1 MHRAPDRPSVLTGNV
16 QTTRTRLRTLAA
28 ALAVVVAL
36 LAAGGGQGAESPAAP
51 EVGAAAWRGF
61 VDGERSAVAVGE
73 RMIVVLRNPSLAD
86 RVAEAGGRATESAM
100 RTWTAAAL
108 AAQKQIAARL
118 SREGIRLVPE
128 YVYTRTFNG
137 FAAPIDGRALALLE
151 RDPDVLGVYP
161 VRAAYPASLSRA
173 ELRGPQ
179 FGVGGGRRIDL
190 GVAGFDGRG
199 VTVALLDTGV
209 DATHPF
215 IRDRLLDGVDILDPD
230 ARALARPHPNEPMR
244 LERHGTQMAGL
255 LAGSGGPGGI
265 RGVAPGTSIL
275 PIRIAGWQPS
285 AEGGYAVYSR
295 TDQLLAGLE
304 RAVDPDADG
313 DVLDAARV
321 AVIGVAE
328 PFASFPDG
336 PVARAVAGAARLDTL
351 VVVPAG
357 NEGPAGPGYGSI
369 AGPGGSPAALT
380 VGAADLRRETATVR
394 VVVRAGLRVVL
405 DRKLPLGGAVAPRTP
420 LSLAVARPRRSV
432 ASGPR
437 GTPLARYFDDG
448 GYSIV
453 AGRAAFLA
461 RADGPTDDAREAV
474 LAGAAAILVDGVVP
488 AGALGLDDRLDVPV
502 VGLPSAEAAA
512 LRAAI
517 ARGTDVSVSIGAPG
531 WQVNGRRASIAPFSS
546 HGLAFGGGVK
556 PEVAT
561 AGVELVTAD
570 PGRNDDRTARYGTIS
585 GSSAAAALAGG
596 AAAVLAQARPELD
609 AAALKG
615 TLVGTAVPVDRSPV
629 AAQGA
634 GVIDLGA
641 ATAAEVIADPAAV
654 GFGAA
659 DEAGWRAVRRIAV
672 RNVSTRRVTVRVAAS
687 AEGIAGV
694 TVTAKPARLRLSAGQ
709 QRLVTLTARVSFLPR
724 GLGAI
729 EGRARLEVS
738 GGGQL
743 YVPWAVALPV
753 QGSALIG
760 GISLSA
766 RSFRASDRAPAVLTV
781 QAGQVRDLAGRRQL
795 RPVERLDVELW
806 RGGERVGLLAR
817 LRDVLP
823 GRYAFGLT
831 GRGPRGG
838 ALAHGA
844 YTLRVVALPPDGP
857 AEAEVIGFRI
867 R

>member
-1 MHRAPDRPSVLTGNV
+1 MHRAPDRPRRVS
-16 QTTRTRLRTLAA
+16 RLAA
-28 ALAVVVAL
+28 GLAVVTAL
-36 LAAGGGQGAESPAAP
+36 LAASGGQGADSPGAP
-51 EVGAAAWRGF
+51 EGGAAAWRGF

-100 RTWTAAAL
+100 RNWTAAAL
-108 AAQKQIAARL
+108 AGQKQIAARL
-118 SREGIRLVPE
+118 SREGIQLVPDF
-128 YVYTRTFNG
+128 VYARTFNG

-161 VRAAYPASLSRA
+161 VRVAYPASLSRA

-179 FGVGGGRRIDL
+179 FAAGSGRRTDL
-190 GVAGFDGRG
+190 RLPGFDGRG
-199 VTVALLDTGV
+199 VTIALLDSGV

-215 IRDRLLDGVDILDPD
+215 IRDRLLDGIDILNSD

-265 RGVAPGTSIL
+265 RGVAPGASIL
-275 PIRIAGWQPS
+275 PIRIAGWQPT
-285 AEGGYAVYSR
+285 ADGGFAVYSR

-313 DVLDAARV
+313 DAFDAARV
-321 AVIGVAE
+321 AVVGVTE
-328 PFASFPDG
+328 PFAAFEDG
-336 PVARAVAGAARLDTL
+336 PVARAVAGAAQLDTL

-369 AGPGGSPAALT
+369 GGPGGSPAALT
-380 VGAADLRRETATVR
+380 VGAADLRRETAVVR
-394 VVVRAGLRVVL
+394 VVVRAGLRVLV
-405 DRKLPLGGAVAPRTP
+405 DRELPLGGAAAPRTP
-420 LSLAVARPRRSV
+420 LSLAVTRPRQRV
-432 ASGPR
+432 AAGPR
-437 GTPLARYFDDG
+437 GTLLARYFDEH

-461 RADGPTDDAREAV
+461 RAAGPTDDARGAV
-474 LAGAAAILVDGVVP
+474 LAGAAAILVDGLVP

-502 VGLPSAEAAA
+502 VGLPSAAAAA

-517 ARGTDVSVSIGAPG
+517 ARGADVRVSLGAPG
-531 WQVNGRRASIAPFSS
+531 WRVNGRRASIAPFSS

-556 PEVAT
+556 PEVAA

-615 TLVGTAVPVDRSPV
+615 TLVGTAVPVRRSPV

-634 GVIDLGA
+634 GVVDLGA
-641 ATAAEVIADPAAV
+641 ATAAEVVADPAAV

-659 DEAGWRAVRRIAV
+659 DRAGWRAVRRIAV
-672 RNVSTRRVTVRVAAS
+672 RNVSTRRVSIEVVAS
-687 AEGIAGV
+687 AEGIGGV
-694 TVTAKPARLRLSAGQ
+694 AVTAKPARLRLRVGEE
-709 QRLVTLTARVSFLPR
+709 RLVTLTARVSFLPR

-738 GGGQL
+738 GGGRV

-760 GISLSA
+760 GISLST

-795 RPVERLDVELW
+795 RPVARLDVELW
-806 RGGERVGLLAR
+806 RGGERLGVLAQ

-838 ALAHGA
+838 TLARGA
-844 YTLRVVALPPDGP
+844 YRLRVVALPPDGP
-857 AEAEVIGFRI
+857 AEAEVVGFRI

>member
-1 MHRAPDRPSVLTGNV
+1 MR
-16 QTTRTRLRTLAA
+16 LAA
-28 ALAVVVAL
+28 ALAVVTAL
-36 LAAGGGQGAESPAAP
+36 LAAGGGQGADSRVAP
-51 EVGAAAWRGF
+51 EGGAAAWRGF
-61 VDGERSAVAVGE
+61 VDGERSAVVVGE

-86 RVAEAGGRATESAM
+86 RMAEAGGRATESAM
-100 RTWTAAAL
+100 RSWTAAAL
-108 AAQKQIAARL
+108 AGQKQIAARL
-118 SREGIRLVPE
+118 SREGIQLVPDF
-128 YVYTRTFNG
+128 VYTRTFNG

-151 RDPDVLGVYP
+151 RDPDVVGVYP

-173 ELRGPQ
+173 ELRAPQ
-179 FGVGGGRRIDL
+179 FAAGGGRRVDL
-190 GVAGFDGRG
+190 RLPGFDGRG
-199 VTVALLDTGV
+199 VTIALLDTGV
-209 DATHPF
+209 DASHPF
-215 IRDRLLDGVDILDPD
+215 IRDRLLDGVDVLDPD
-230 ARALARPHPNEPMR
+230 ARALARPHPNEPTR
-244 LERHGTQMAGL
+244 LERHGTQLAGL

-265 RGVAPGTSIL
+265 RGVAPGASIL
-275 PIRIAGWQPS
+275 PIRVAGWQPT
-285 AEGGYAVYSR
+285 AEGGFAVYGR

-313 DVLDAARV
+313 DVLDAVRV
-321 AVIGVAE
+321 AVVGVTE
-328 PFASFPDG
+328 PFAAFPDG

-369 AGPGGSPAALT
+369 GGPGGSPAALT

-394 VVVRAGLRVVL
+394 VVVRAGLRVLL
-405 DRKLPLGGAVAPRTP
+405 DRELPLGGAAAPRTP
-420 LSLAVARPRRSV
+420 LSLGVMRPRRRV

-437 GTPLARYFDDG
+437 GTPLARYFDDQ

-461 RADGPTDDAREAV
+461 RADGPTDDAHEAA
-474 LAGAAAILVDGVVP
+474 LAGAAAILVDGLVP

-502 VGLPSAEAAA
+502 VGLPAAAAAA

-517 ARGTDVSVSIGAPG
+517 ARGADVRVSLGAPG
-531 WQVNGRRASIAPFSS
+531 WRANGRRASMAPFSS
-546 HGLAFGGGVK
+546 HGLAFDGGVK
-556 PEVAT
+556 PELAA

-615 TLVGTAVPVDRSPV
+615 TLVGTAVPVGRSPV

-634 GVIDLGA
+634 GVLDLGA
-641 ATAAEVIADPAAV
+641 ATAAEVVADPVAV

-659 DEAGWRAVRRIAV
+659 DQAGWRAVRRIAV
-672 RNVSTRRVTVRVAAS
+672 RNVSTRRVTVEVTAS

-694 TVTAKPARLRLSAGQ
+694 SVTAKPARLPLRGGE

-729 EGRARLEVS
+729 EGRARLEVT
-738 GGGQL
+738 GGGQI

-760 GISLSA
+760 GLNLSA

-795 RPVERLDVELW
+795 RPVSRLDVELW
-806 RGGERVGLLAR
+806 RGDERLGVLAR

-838 ALAHGA
+838 TLPRGA

-857 AEAEVIGFRI
+857 AEAEVVGFRI

>member
-1 MHRAPDRPSVLTGNV
+1 MHRAPDR
-16 QTTRTRLRTLAA
+16 LRLAA
-28 ALAVVVAL
+28 ALTVVTAL
-36 LAAGGGQGAESPAAP
+36 LAAGGGQGADSRAAP
-51 EVGAAAWRGF
+51 EGGAAAWRGF
-61 VDGERSAVAVGE
+61 VDGERSAVVVGE

-86 RVAEAGGRATESAM
+86 RMAEVGGHATESAM
-100 RTWTAAAL
+100 RSWAAAAL
-108 AAQKQIAARL
+108 AGQKQIAARL
-118 SREGIRLVPE
+118 SREGIQLVPD

-137 FAAPIDGRALALLE
+137 FAAPIDGRAFALLE
-151 RDPDVLGVYP
+151 RDPDVVGVYP
-161 VRAAYPASLSRA
+161 VRATYPASLSRA
-173 ELRGPQ
+173 QLSSPQ
-179 FGVGGGRRIDL
+179 FAAGGGRRVDL
-190 GVAGFDGRG
+190 RLPGFDGRG
-199 VTVALLDTGV
+199 VTIALLDTGV
-209 DATHPF
+209 DASHPF
-215 IRDRLLDGVDILDPD
+215 IRERLLDGVDVLDPNG
-230 ARALARPHPNEPMR
+230 RALARPHPSEPTR
-244 LERHGTQMAGL
+244 LERHGTQMAGI
-255 LAGSGGPGGI
+255 LAGGGGPGGI
-265 RGVAPGTSIL
+265 RGVAPGASIL
-275 PIRIAGWQPS
+275 PIRVAGWQPS
-285 AEGGYAVYSR
+285 AEGGFAVYGR

-313 DVLDAARV
+313 DVLDAVRV
-321 AVIGVAE
+321 AVVGVTE
-328 PFASFPDG
+328 PFAAFADG
-336 PVARAVAGAARLDTL
+336 PVARAVAGAAQLDTL

-369 AGPGGSPAALT
+369 GGPGGSPAALT

-394 VVVRAGLRVVL
+394 VVVRAGLRVLL
-405 DRKLPLGGAVAPRTP
+405 DRELPLGGAASPRTP
-420 LSLAVARPRRSV
+420 LSLAVMRPRRRV

-437 GTPLARYFDDG
+437 GTPLARYFDDH

-453 AGRAAFLA
+453 AGSAALLA
-461 RADGPTDDAREAV
+461 RADGPADDAREAV
-474 LAGAAAILVDGVVP
+474 LAGAAAILVDGLVP

-502 VGLPSAEAAA
+502 VGLPSAVAGA

-517 ARGTDVSVSIGAPG
+517 ARGLDVRVSLGAPG
-531 WQVNGRRASIAPFSS
+531 WRANGRRASIAPFSS

-556 PEVAT
+556 PELAA

-615 TLVGTAVPVDRSPV
+615 TLVGTAVAVGRSPV

-634 GVIDLGA
+634 GVLDLGA
-641 ATAAEVIADPAAV
+641 ATAAEVVADPVTV

-659 DEAGWRAVRRIAV
+659 DQAGSRAVRRIAV
-672 RNVSTRRVTVRVAAS
+672 RNVSTRRVTVEVTAS

-694 TVTAKPARLRLSAGQ
+694 SVTAKPDRLLLRAGEH
-709 QRLVTLTARVSFLPR
+709 RLVTLTARVSFLPR

-729 EGRARLEVS
+729 EGRARLEVT
-738 GGGQL
+738 GGGQIS
-743 YVPWAVALPV
+743 VPWAVALPV

-760 GISLSA
+760 GLTLSA
-766 RSFRASDRAPAVLTV
+766 RSFHASDRAPAVLTV

-795 RPVERLDVELW
+795 RPVSRLDVELW
-806 RGGERVGLLAR
+806 RGDRRLGVLAR

-838 ALAHGA
+838 TLPRGA

-857 AEAEVIGFRI
+857 AEAEVVGFRI

>member
-1 MHRAPDRPSVLTGNV
+1 MHRAPDR
-16 QTTRTRLRTLAA
+16 LRIAG
-28 ALAVVVAL
+28 ALAVAAAL
-36 LAAGGGQGAESPAAP
+36 LAAGGGQGADSRGALEG
-51 EVGAAAWRGF
+51 GAAAWRGF

-73 RMIVVLRNPSLAD
+73 RMIVVLRYPSLAD
-86 RVAEAGGRATESAM
+86 RMAESGGRATESAM
-100 RTWTAAAL
+100 RSWTAAAL
-108 AAQKQIAARL
+108 AGQKQIAARL
-118 SREGIRLVPE
+118 SREGIQLVPDF
-128 YVYTRTFNG
+128 VYTRTFNG

-151 RDPDVLGVYP
+151 RDPDVVGVYP
-161 VRAAYPASLSRA
+161 VRAAYPAALSRA
-173 ELRGPQ
+173 ELRAPQ
-179 FGVGGGRRIDL
+179 FAAGSGRRIDL
-190 GVAGFDGRG
+190 GLPGFDGTG
-199 VTVALLDTGV
+199 VTIALLDTGV
-209 DATHPF
+209 DTTHPF
-215 IRDRLLDGVDILDPD
+215 IHDRLLDGVDVLEPD
-230 ARALARPHPNEPMR
+230 TRAVARAHPREPMR
-244 LERHGTQMAGL
+244 LERHGTQVAGL

-265 RGVAPGTSIL
+265 RGVAPGASIL

-285 AEGGYAVYSR
+285 AEGGFAVYSR

-304 RAVDPDADG
+304 WAVDPDADG

-321 AVIGVAE
+321 AVVGVTE

-369 AGPGGSPAALT
+369 GGPGGAPAALT

-405 DRKLPLGGAVAPRTP
+405 DRELPLGGAAAPRTP
-420 LSLAVARPRRSV
+420 LTLEVTRPRRDV

-437 GTPLARYFDDG
+437 GAPLARYFDDR

-461 RADGPTDDAREAV
+461 RAGGPTDEAHEAV
-474 LAGAAAILVDGVVP
+474 LAGAAAILVDGLVP
-488 AGALGLDDRLDVPV
+488 AGALGLDDRLDVPL
-502 VGLPSAEAAA
+502 VGLPSEAAAA

-517 ARGTDVSVSIGAPG
+517 ARGADVRVSLGAPG
-531 WQVNGRRASIAPFSS
+531 WRANGRRAAIAPFSS

-556 PEVAT
+556 PEVA
-561 AGVELVTAD
+561 AGGVELVTAD

-615 TLVGTAVPVDRSPV
+615 TLVGTAVPAGRSV
-629 AAQGA
+629 AAAQGA

-641 ATAAEVIADPAAV
+641 ATAAEVVADPAAV

-659 DEAGWRAVRRIAV
+659 DEPGWRAVRRIVV
-672 RNVSTRRVTVRVAAS
+672 RNVSSRRVTVAVAAS
-687 AEGIAGV
+687 AESIAGV
-694 TVTAKPARLRLSAGQ
+694 SVTAKPTRLRLPAGA

-738 GGGQL
+738 GGGRIS
-743 YVPWAVALPV
+743 VPWAVALPV

-760 GISLSA
+760 GVSLSA
-766 RSFRASDRAPAVLTV
+766 RSFQASDRAPAVLTV

-795 RPVERLDVELW
+795 RPVSRLDVELW
-806 RGGERVGLLAR
+806 RGGERLGVLAR

-838 ALAHGA
+838 TLARGA
-844 YTLRVVALPPDGP
+844 YRLRVVALPPDGP
-857 AEAEVIGFRI
+857 AEAEGIGFRI